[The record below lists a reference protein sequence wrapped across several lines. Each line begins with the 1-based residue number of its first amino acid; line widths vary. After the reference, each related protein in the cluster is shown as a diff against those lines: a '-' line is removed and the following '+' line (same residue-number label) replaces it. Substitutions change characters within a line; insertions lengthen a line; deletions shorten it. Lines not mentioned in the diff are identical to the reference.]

1 MKEFLKKIQ
10 NGSERNK
17 VRWLILFSVIAAM
30 LVLFVWLKY
39 FDSIIASQTNNQ
51 DVTGQQAEQNNGNS
65 FAFWQTFK
73 AGLGVVFQSIADG
86 FHSIFNA
93 ISQPKSYIVKP

>member
-10 NGSERNK
+10 TGSERNK
-17 VRWLILFSVIAAM
+17 VRWLILFSGIAVV
-30 LVLFVWLKY
+30 LVLFIWVKY
-39 FDSIIASQTNNQ
+39 FDSIIASQTNSQ
-51 DVTGQQAEQNNGNS
+51 DLTGQQADQNNGNG

-73 AGLGVVFQSIADG
+73 AGLGVVFQSIVDG

-93 ISQPKSYIVKP
+93 VSQPKSYMIKP

>member
-1 MKEFLKKIQ
+1 MREFLKKIQ
-10 NGSERNK
+10 TGSERDK
-17 VRWLILFSVIAAM
+17 MRWLILFSGIALV

-39 FDSIIASQTNNQ
+39 FDSIIAGQTNNQ
-51 DVTGQQAEQNNGNS
+51 GVSGQQTEQEAGQN

-93 ISQPKSYIVKP
+93 IREPKSYIVKP